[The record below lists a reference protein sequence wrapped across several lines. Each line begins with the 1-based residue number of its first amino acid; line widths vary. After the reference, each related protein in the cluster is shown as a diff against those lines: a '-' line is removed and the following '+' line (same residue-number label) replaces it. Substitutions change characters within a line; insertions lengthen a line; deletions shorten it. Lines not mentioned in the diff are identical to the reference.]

1 MIRSELVARIAAK
14 NPHLY
19 VQDVE
24 AIVTTIL
31 DTMTAALVRG
41 DRIELREFGTFA
53 VRAYPARIAHNPRT
67 QAVVTVPA
75 KGRVAFKPSKA
86 MREVL
91 KAKPLSVEH
100 GPAPSSPTQQDPG

>member
-19 VQDVE
+19 ARDVE
-24 AIVTTIL
+24 AIVATIL
-31 DTMTAALVRG
+31 KTMTTALVRG
-41 DRIELREFGTFA
+41 DRIELREFGTFT
-53 VRAYPARIAHNPRT
+53 VRHHRARIARNPRS

-86 MREVL
+86 MREL
-91 KAKPLSVEH
+91 LQAKPLSTEH
-100 GPAPSSPTQQDPG
+100 SPAPSPQTP

>member
-19 VQDVE
+19 ARDVE
-24 AIVTTIL
+24 AIVATIL

-53 VRAYPARIAHNPRT
+53 VRHHRARIGHNPRT

-75 KGRVAFKPSKA
+75 KNRVAFKPSKA
-86 MREVL
+86 MRDLL
-91 KAKPLSVEH
+91 KAKPLSAGH
-100 GPAPSSPTQQDPG
+100 RPAPSPQTP